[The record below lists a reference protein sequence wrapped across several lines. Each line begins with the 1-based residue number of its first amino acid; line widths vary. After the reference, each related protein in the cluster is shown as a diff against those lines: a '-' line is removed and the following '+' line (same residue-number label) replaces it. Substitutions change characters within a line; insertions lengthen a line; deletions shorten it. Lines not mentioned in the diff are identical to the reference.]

1 MSRTYNKQRGMTL
14 VELMV
19 ALTVGLF
26 LTLGITGVIVQ
37 SLRQQS
43 ITGSVN
49 ARDQAATAALSQLDH
64 YVRSAGSGFSNGWK
78 LGFFGCRLQAAKD
91 GEVLL
96 PATLAAPFDHVT
108 ALAAPVMA
116 PLVVEAGVGANDS
129 DVLFVMGGNGAYS
142 NVPRFV
148 SQAAGNILS
157 FENVIGLASKDVL
170 VVAAEGKPD
179 CYLSQIDSVQ
189 GGSGS
194 SSSSAGSGTPNSV
207 TLGGKYYLASRD
219 GAEPLETIAA
229 TSPAFIAPLGGT
241 TAAYPAM
248 RLLGVGAGDVLF
260 QYDLL
265 NLKSKTPQAITEGV
279 SHMMAVYGVDTDEDG
294 RVDSWVS
301 PSASGWTATEVMAAP
316 LKIRQILAVRLAVI
330 ARSHGVSQANV
341 SPATLEVF
349 GSLGDSL
356 KREVSLSSA
365 QRSQRYRVMEIVIP
379 VRNNLQIQS

>member
-1 MSRTYNKQRGMTL
+1 MSRMHNRQRGMTL

-26 LTLGITGVIVQ
+26 LALGITGVIVQ
-37 SLRQQS
+37 SLRQQT

-49 ARDQAATAALSQLDH
+49 ARDQAVTAALSQLDH

-78 LGFFGCRLQAAKD
+78 LGFFGCHLQAAKD
-91 GEVLL
+91 GVVLL

-116 PLVVEAGVGANDS
+116 PLIIEAGVGANGS

-142 NVPRFV
+142 NVPRLV
-148 SQAAGNILS
+148 SQAAGNTLN

-170 VVAAEGKPD
+170 VVAAEGKQD

-189 GGSGS
+189 AGSGGAS
-194 SSSSAGSGTPNSV
+194 EGSGTPNSV
-207 TLGGKYYLASRD
+207 TLGGNYYLASRD
-219 GAEPLETIAA
+219 GAESLETIAA

-241 TAAYPAM
+241 AAAYPAM
-248 RLLGVGAGDVLF
+248 RLLGVGEGDVLF

-265 NLKSKTPQAITEGV
+265 NLKGKTPQAITEGV
-279 SHMMAVYGVDTDEDG
+279 SHLMAVYGVDTDEDG
-294 RVDSWVS
+294 KVDSWVS
-301 PSASGWTATEVMAAP
+301 PSASGWTATEVMASS

-330 ARSHGVSQANV
+330 ARSQGVNQANV
-341 SPATLEVF
+341 SPATLQAF
-349 GSLGDSL
+349 ASLGDSL
-356 KREVSLSSA
+356 KREVSLSST

-379 VRNNLQIQS
+379 VRNNLQIDS